1 MKWFILGLMGYM
13 LYKVSGPLIS
23 LFKMKRSIKEKQRKS
38 DIRTKVQKMDIQDA
52 EFEDKSVAFPFHE

>member
-38 DIRTKVQKMDIQDA
+38 DIRTKVQKMNIQDA
-52 EFEDKSVAFPFHE
+52 EFEDKSDE

>member
-1 MKWFILGLMGYM
+1 M

-23 LFKMKRSIKEKQRKS
+23 LFKMKRTIKEKQRKS

-52 EFEDKSVAFPFHE
+52 EFEDKSDE

>member
-38 DIRTKVQKMDIQDA
+38 DIRTKVQKMDIQYA
-52 EFEDKSVAFPFHE
+52 EFEDKSDE

>member
-13 LYKVSGPLIS
+13 LYMVSGPLIS

-38 DIRTKVQKMDIQDA
+38 DIRTKVQKMNIQDA
-52 EFEDKSVAFPFHE
+52 EFEDKSDE

>member
-1 MKWFILGLMGYM
+1 MKWFILGLMGYL

-52 EFEDKSVAFPFHE
+52 EFEDKSDE

>member
-23 LFKMKRSIKEKQRKS
+23 LFKMKRTIKEKQRKS

-52 EFEDKSVAFPFHE
+52 EFEDKSE

>member
-23 LFKMKRSIKEKQRKS
+23 LFNMKRSIKEKQRKS

-52 EFEDKSVAFPFHE
+52 EFEDKSDE

>member
-1 MKWFILGLMGYM
+1 MKWFILGLMGYT

-23 LFKMKRSIKEKQRKS
+23 LFKMKRTIKEKQRKS

-52 EFEDKSVAFPFHE
+52 EFEDKSDE

>member
-23 LFKMKRSIKEKQRKS
+23 LFKMKRSIKEKQHKS

-52 EFEDKSVAFPFHE
+52 EFEDKSDE

>member
-52 EFEDKSVAFPFHE
+52 EFEDKSE

>member
-52 EFEDKSVAFPFHE
+52 EFEDKTDE

>member
-52 EFEDKSVAFPFHE
+52 EFEDKSDE

>member
-23 LFKMKRSIKEKQRKS
+23 LFKMKRTIKEKQRKS

-52 EFEDKSVAFPFHE
+52 EFEDKSDE

>member
-38 DIRTKVQKMDIQDA
+38 GIRTKVQKMDIQDA
-52 EFEDKSVAFPFHE
+52 EFEDKSDE

>member
-23 LFKMKRSIKEKQRKS
+23 LIKMKRSIKEKQRKS

-52 EFEDKSVAFPFHE
+52 EFEDKSDE